1 MNAQDA
7 APIIVP
13 LMVPFIDGVA
23 RKVRAVIQKRVGP
36 SIVQSWYDLL
46 SFLRIECNSP
56 VDSLTFRLAPYIA
69 FVSAIGML
77 LFLPFGEK
85 APFGFE
91 GDVIAFIYVF
101 TMFSAAVVMG
111 ALSVPSSYTSAG
123 AGREV
128 TMSIVFKPL
137 FAVVIGIFAM
147 KTGALTIEGMAS
159 ALKPSISVLGA
170 YLLLIYL
177 TYVEA
182 GFVPYDIAEA
192 ETELLGGPLAEYSGR
207 LFAIMLW
214 AFQIKRF
221 AMIWLLA
228 SMLVLPFVSGS
239 TVLLFQCGAFAL
251 LFLGMVVY
259 EAMSARYRIDQAVR
273 NGTMALTLGIFFLL
287 VGWMGW

>member
-1 MNAQDA
+1 MNVHDA

-13 LMVPFIDGVA
+13 LLVPFLDGVA

-36 SIVQSWYDLL
+36 SIAQSWYDLL
-46 SFLRIECNSP
+46 SFLRVECNSP
-56 VDSLTFRLAPYIA
+56 VDSLAFRLAPYIA
-69 FVSAIGML
+69 FASAIGML

-85 APFGFE
+85 APLGFK
-91 GDVIAFIYVF
+91 GDIIAFIYVF

-123 AGREV
+123 ASREV
-128 TMSIVFKPL
+128 TISIVFKPL
-137 FAVVIGIFAM
+137 FAVVIGIFAI

-170 YLLLIYL
+170 YLLLVYL

-228 SMLVLPFVSGS
+228 SMLVLPFVGGI
-239 TVLLFQCGAFAL
+239 TALLFQCAAFAL
-251 LFLGMVVY
+251 IFLGMVVY
-259 EAMSARYRIDQAVR
+259 EAMNARYRIDHAVR
-273 NGTMALTLGIFFLL
+273 NGAIALTLGVFIL
-287 VGWMGW
+287 VIAWTGW